1 MKRNLIYLL
10 LVLPLLVLLGSCDD
24 KEEIVFDHELPQFEL
39 KENAILLEVIM
50 PQGTSKD
57 DEIYIVGEYNGGED
71 VAVEQLEWRLE
82 KASNSEVKWGI
93 YLIPSTFKDGKTL
106 ADGFYFFSKKNGAE
120 RTVKNEDSIHR
131 LDIGIG
137 TRTNVWVNR
146 WESYFEPEDPDE
158 ETHDG
163 YVIYVEDNSTWETL
177 SLYAWGDAEL
187 GGGWPGIQVTG
198 TKTIG
203 KVTYKYFDT
212 GESFKG
218 LSINLIFNDNGGG
231 KQLEGEGLNIT
242 LDRDYYFR
250 ITDTSYEEIIL
261 SDYEGY
267 TIYIEDATTWGVQN
281 AYGWADG
288 GDVTPSWPGIA
299 VTGTKDIN
307 GVTYKYIEMGEDLNG
322 KFMNL
327 ILNGGTSQAADI
339 PVTLDRD
346 YYFRVTDSG
355 STEVDPYAPE
365 PEEPEEPGEAHFIYV
380 IDNTDWEGLS
390 LYGYGGAVLGGAWPG
405 LSVTGTKE
413 IDGIVYKYF
422 SIAPENDGKG
432 INLIFNGNGGTVQL
446 PDLPIT
452 LNRDYYFTITATG
465 CTELDPPATN

>member
-57 DEIYIVGEYNGGED
+57 DEIYIVGEFNGGED

-231 KQLEGEGLNIT
+231 KQLEGEGLDIT

-288 GDVTPSWPGIA
+288 GDVTPS
-299 VTGTKDIN
+299 
-307 GVTYKYIEMGEDLNG
+307 
-322 KFMNL
+322 
-327 ILNGGTSQAADI
+327 
-339 PVTLDRD
+339 
-346 YYFRVTDSG
+346 
-355 STEVDPYAPE
+355 
-365 PEEPEEPGEAHFIYV
+365 
-380 IDNTDWEGLS
+380 
-390 LYGYGGAVLGGAWPG
+390 
-405 LSVTGTKE
+405 
-413 IDGIVYKYF
+413 
-422 SIAPENDGKG
+422 
-432 INLIFNGNGGTVQL
+432 
-446 PDLPIT
+446 
-452 LNRDYYFTITATG
+452 
-465 CTELDPPATN
+465 

>member
-57 DEIYIVGEYNGGED
+57 DEIYIVGEFNGGED

-198 TKTIG
+198 TKTI
-203 KVTYKYFDT
+203 
-212 GESFKG
+212 
-218 LSINLIFNDNGGG
+218 
-231 KQLEGEGLNIT
+231 
-242 LDRDYYFR
+242 
-250 ITDTSYEEIIL
+250 
-261 SDYEGY
+261 
-267 TIYIEDATTWGVQN
+267 
-281 AYGWADG
+281 
-288 GDVTPSWPGIA
+288 
-299 VTGTKDIN
+299 
-307 GVTYKYIEMGEDLNG
+307 
-322 KFMNL
+322 
-327 ILNGGTSQAADI
+327 
-339 PVTLDRD
+339 
-346 YYFRVTDSG
+346 
-355 STEVDPYAPE
+355 
-365 PEEPEEPGEAHFIYV
+365 
-380 IDNTDWEGLS
+380 
-390 LYGYGGAVLGGAWPG
+390 
-405 LSVTGTKE
+405 
-413 IDGIVYKYF
+413 
-422 SIAPENDGKG
+422 
-432 INLIFNGNGGTVQL
+432 
-446 PDLPIT
+446 
-452 LNRDYYFTITATG
+452 
-465 CTELDPPATN
+465 